1 MACVAGVYS
10 DSQQAEKYDGRS
22 LLWRAGTFAK
32 KEARVNFLTDPSDGR
47 STLRPVDVLG
57 FGWLGGKHAPTFNFT
72 LDDCFSKDLWK
83 VCNGYGTVVDVF
95 IPSKRSKAGKRF
107 AFVRFIKVLDLD
119 RLIEN
124 LNTIWIGR
132 FHLFANPVR
141 YERPKGASL
150 HKGVSRS
157 SNSALLGKQ
166 PKVQDKGGS
175 YVNVVKGNNLPPV
188 IITYPALVL
197 EESCI
202 VSRNLDFFVLGETKN
217 PSYISW

>member
-1 MACVAGVYS
+1 MWIRLILVLIIP
-10 DSQQAEKYDGRS
+10 S
-22 LLWRAGTFAK
+22 LIPFSFLSFRCIMGPRFLNSLQSKFDQT
-32 KEARVNFLTDPSDGR
+32 VNSSKSVFVS
-47 STLRPVDVLG
+47 
-57 FGWLGGKHAPTFNFT
+57 NFP
-72 LDDCFSKDLWK
+72 DDCFSKDLWK

-132 FHLFANPVR
+132 YHLFANPVR

-150 HKGVSRS
+150 HKGVSGS

-166 PKVQDKGGS
+166 SKVQDRGGS
-175 YVNVVKGNNLPPV
+175 YVNVVKGNNLPP
-188 IITYPALVL
+188 IISTSPALVL
-197 EESCI
+197 DESCI

-217 PSYISW
+217 PSSITNL